1 MAASIAGVSKLDFY
15 SFGDQRF
22 TESFRAALKVMRSQT
37 VGWVWERIL
46 EFRSLNQNKGGNK
59 NSKNYINI
67 LEYIAKGTHSSMA
80 TVLE

>member
-1 MAASIAGVSKLDFY
+1 MAASMAGVSKLDFY

-37 VGWVWERIL
+37 VGWVWEKIL

-59 NSKNYINI
+59 NSRNINI

>member
-22 TESFRAALKVMRSQT
+22 SESFRAALKVMRSQT

-46 EFRSLNQNKGGNK
+46 EFRSLNQNKGE
-59 NSKNYINI
+59 NSRNNINI

>member
-1 MAASIAGVSKLDFY
+1 MAASMAGVSKLDFY

-46 EFRSLNQNKGGNK
+46 EFRSLNQNKGGNR
-59 NSKNYINI
+59 NNTNI
-67 LEYIAKGTHSSMA
+67 LEYIAKGSMA

>member
-1 MAASIAGVSKLDFY
+1 MAASLAGVSKLDFY

-46 EFRSLNQNKGGNK
+46 EFRSLNQNKGGNR
-59 NSKNYINI
+59 NNINI